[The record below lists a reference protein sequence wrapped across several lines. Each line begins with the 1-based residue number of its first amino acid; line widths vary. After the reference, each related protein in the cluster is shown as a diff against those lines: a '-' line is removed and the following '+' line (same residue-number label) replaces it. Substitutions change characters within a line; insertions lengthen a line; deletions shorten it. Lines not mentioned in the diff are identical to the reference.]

1 MTKLHEELIEK
12 KTVFTGKVL
21 TMRYDRVRLPNGH
34 EATREV
40 VEHPGAVAVVP
51 VTAEGKVVLV
61 RQYRYPVEE
70 VLLEIPAGKLD
81 KGEPPEACAHRE
93 LEEETGFKTGR
104 LEHLAT
110 FYTAP
115 GFTDEIMH
123 LYLARDLTETA
134 QRLDEDE
141 FLAVGHYT
149 AAEIKALLAEKKIND
164 AKTLVGLMM
173 AGFSR

>member
-1 MTKLHEELIEK
+1 MSTLHEELIEK

-21 TMRYDRVRLPNGH
+21 KMRFDRVRLPNGH

-40 VEHPGAVAVVP
+40 VEHPGAVAIVP

-61 RQYRYPVEE
+61 RQYRYPVQE

-81 KGEPPEACAHRE
+81 KGEQPEVCAHRE

-110 FYTAP
+110 FYTGP
-115 GFTDEIMH
+115 GFTDEIMY
-123 LYLARDLTETA
+123 LYLARDLTATA

-149 AAEIKALLAEKKIND
+149 PAEIKEMLAAKKIND
-164 AKTLVGLMM
+164 GKTLIGLLM
-173 AGFSR
+173 AGF

>member
-1 MTKLHEELIEK
+1 MSTLHEELIET

-21 TMRYDRVRLPNGH
+21 KMRYDTVRLPNGR

-51 VTAEGKVVLV
+51 VTDEGKVVLV
-61 RQYRYPVEE
+61 RQYRYPVKE

-81 KGEPPEACAHRE
+81 KGEKPEICAHRE
-93 LEEETGFKTGR
+93 LEEETGFKAGKM
-104 LEHLAT
+104 EHLAT
-110 FYTAP
+110 FYTGP
-115 GFTDEIMH
+115 GFTDEIMY
-123 LYLARDLTETA
+123 LYLARDLTVTE
-134 QRLDEDE
+134 QCLDEDE

-149 AAEIKALLAEKKIND
+149 ADEIKSLLAEKKVND

-173 AGFSR
+173 AGF

>member
-1 MTKLHEELIEK
+1 MTTLHEELIET

-21 TMRYDRVRLPNGH
+21 KMRYDRVRLPNGR

-61 RQYRYPVEE
+61 RQYRYPVKE

-81 KGEPPEACAHRE
+81 KGEEPEICAHRE
-93 LEEETGFKTGR
+93 LEEETGFKAGR
-104 LEHLAT
+104 LEHLTT
-110 FYTAP
+110 FYTGP
-115 GFTDEIMH
+115 GFTDEIMY
-123 LYLARDLTETA
+123 LYLARDLTATA

-141 FLAVGHYT
+141 FLAVSHYT
-149 AAEIKALLAEKKIND
+149 EAEIKSLLAAKKIND
-164 AKTLVGLMM
+164 AKTLIGLMM
-173 AGFSR
+173 AGF